1 MTAQNAKK
9 KKKKKIM
16 LGEFFCIF
24 ECQLTKNPTNQGSQL
39 S

>member
-1 MTAQNAKK
+1 MTAQNA
-9 KKKKKIM
+9 KKKKIM

>member
-9 KKKKKIM
+9 KM